1 MIITLLPIVY
11 DNTILIKRIALPL
24 PSFHWRIESTI
35 ISLQQANPPKQHCQQ
50 PDSSSFSTALRTA
63 GIWLLKIKNK
73 SAISSLSG
81 WRSFLATNRS
91 LKAPITIPQIKPYAN
106 SSTFPWLGISFRARS
121 FHTFIS
127 RIADFTLDSNSF
139 LSRTARIKMDPYS
152 LRRI

>member
-11 DNTILIKRIALPL
+11 DNTILIKRIAICRYLVFTGV
-24 PSFHWRIESTI
+24 SN
-35 ISLQQANPPKQHCQQ
+35 LQLYHYYTQANPPKRHCQQ

-91 LKAPITIPQIKPYAN
+91 LKAPITIPQINPYAN
-106 SSTFPWLGISFRARS
+106 SSMFPWLGISFRARS

-127 RIADFTLDSNSF
+127 LIADFTLDSNSF
-139 LSRTARIKMDPYS
+139 LSRTARIKM
-152 LRRI
+152 

>member
-11 DNTILIKRIALPL
+11 DNTILIKRIAICRYLVFTGVSNL
-24 PSFHWRIESTI
+24 QV
-35 ISLQQANPPKQHCQQ
+35 SLQQANPPKQHCQQ

-127 RIADFTLDSNSF
+127 LIADFTLDSNSF